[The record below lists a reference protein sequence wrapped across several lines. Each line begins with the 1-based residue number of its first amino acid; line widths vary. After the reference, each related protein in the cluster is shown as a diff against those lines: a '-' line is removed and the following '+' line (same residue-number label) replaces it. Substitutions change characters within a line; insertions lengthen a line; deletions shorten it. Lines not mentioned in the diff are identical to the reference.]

1 MRRRLGEAGVL
12 FALLHPG
19 QSHAQPAPGGPAVL
33 SGVTAKADVRGRQGL
48 LLSFDRPAPLYSILG
63 DGTDQPIVAF
73 AGAVEA
79 SGLAVQPSAAAAL
92 AAQVSIQPAGGVL
105 DVRFKTTSTAHLSI
119 TPAGDRAVLVTL
131 GDAAVTTGVAASP
144 SKVMLD
150 PDEDGFEVV
159 PLKYADVSE
168 IVGLLT
174 GEQGVRPNDS
184 FTPQEPAFGSA
195 TMNNGGAPPP
205 APAGASAFP
214 PAIGNDRRLNAII
227 LRGPPELIARLKA
240 KIAKLDTPVTSVLL
254 ETVFV
259 ELTESGARNVG
270 LDLSN
275 ASNQV
280 ATLGYGVNTTTQGLS
295 GLKSFGTASLQA
307 AIYAQVK
314 NGEGRII
321 SKPRISAQSGQSAK
335 IITGDAVPILTSITL
350 SGVNGVSQQV
360 QYVTVGVTLQIAPR
374 VSDDGYV
381 TSHVFCEVSSV
392 TGSSQGYP
400 TISQR
405 EATTSATVKDGQSF
419 VIGGLTQENA
429 QETGSKVPGL
439 GGLPG
444 LGKLFSLQQSTRSK
458 TDLYIVVTP
467 QIVRAG
473 AEPQPLPPVVRS
485 SLKARF

>member
-1 MRRRLGEAGVL
+1 MLAPRA
-12 FALLHPG
+12 AP
-19 QSHAQPAPGGPAVL
+19 AQPSGAAPAVL
-33 SGVTAKADVRGRQGL
+33 SGVTTKTDAQGRPGL
-48 LLSFDRPAPLYSILG
+48 LLSFDKPTPLYSILG
-63 DGTDQPIVAF
+63 DGTDRPTVAF

-79 SGLAVQPSAAAAL
+79 NTLGASLDAVAPGVGVSIQSDDGVLKVQLKTASTAHLAVTPVSDRAVFVTLGAALAQGGAQPSAAPV
-92 AAQVSIQPAGGVL
+92 Q
-105 DVRFKTTSTAHLSI
+105 
-119 TPAGDRAVLVTL
+119 
-131 GDAAVTTGVAASP
+131 
-144 SKVMLD
+144 LD
-150 PDEDGFEVV
+150 PDEGGFEVV

-174 GEQGVRPNDS
+174 GEQGVRPNDT

-195 TMNNGGAPPP
+195 TMNNGAAPPP
-205 APAGASAFP
+205 PPLGASPFQSADAAP
-214 PAIGNDRRLNAII
+214 QMVGQSIDATVGIDRRLNAII
-227 LRGPPELIARLKA
+227 LRGPPETIARLKA
-240 KIAKLDTPVTSVLL
+240 KIAKLDQPITSVLL

-259 ELTESGARNVG
+259 EMTETGARNVG

-275 ASNQV
+275 ANDQI
-280 ATLGYGVNTTTQGLS
+280 ATLGYGVNTNVSGLS
-295 GLKSFGTASLQA
+295 ELKSFGTASLQA

-314 NGEGRII
+314 SGQGRII

-374 VSDDGYV
+374 VSDDGFV

-392 TGSSQGYP
+392 TGYSQGYP

-419 VIGGLTQENA
+419 VIGGLTQENT
-429 QETGSKVPGL
+429 QDTGSKVPGL
-439 GGLPG
+439 GGVPG
-444 LGKLFSLQQSTRSK
+444 LGKLFNLQQSTRAK

-467 QIVRAG
+467 HIVRAG
-473 AEPQPLPPVVRS
+473 HPVEALPPIVQAALRP
-485 SLKARF
+485 RI